1 MKLNEKYVDHN
12 GVKFVITAVKKE
24 LVYYINASKPDV
36 EYHCFHEAFTAR
48 FKPLLG
54 E

>member
-1 MKLNEKYVDHN
+1 MKEKEKYVDHN

-24 LVYYINASKPDV
+24 LVYYINAGKPDV
-36 EYHCFHEAFTAR
+36 EYNCLHEAFLSR

>member
-1 MKLNEKYVDHN
+1 MIENQKYVDHN

-24 LVYYINASKPDV
+24 LVYYVKQADPAV
-36 EYHCFHEAFTAR
+36 EYNCLHEAFLSR
-48 FKPLLG
+48 FSLLTG